1 MQLFSQIDR
10 AAPSLFA
17 SRHDGHGTDSE
28 REWNGSCKINN
39 GFSPIRM
46 ASPEERN
53 MRIESFSR
61 RIAKNLLWN
70 ITGQGWL
77 LLLTFLATPFLIRR
91 LGVELYG
98 IYILVAIL
106 VDYCS
111 FAQFGIVDAS
121 VKYVTERRARG
132 EQRGVQETFWTAM
145 LSQAVIGFAG
155 AMTILSLTDLLVG
168 HVFRVPEGLVREAR
182 FAITMGAMSFSLS
195 MVTSVTTGALRAVG
209 RFDLINIAGILWG
222 TLQTGAA
229 VALLW
234 LGQSLSAILFS
245 NLCVQLLSL
254 VMLGTFARRLL
265 PVTMPPAWSTA
276 EMKRLLRFGGF
287 LTVSGVAGP
296 ILTNIE
302 KMILSAI
309 HTVSALT
316 YYHVPF
322 SLINRL
328 AVIPS
333 SFSSV
338 LFPAYSYFQG
348 KQDMEA
354 NRSLHRRSTLYL
366 LYLFGAPLL
375 FCIFFGHTFLAW
387 WVGSDF
393 AEASTVILMILSGAG
408 LVNALAYPS
417 ITLLNGMGRPHI
429 PAAFHVIET
438 LIYIPVCYCLIL
450 THGLT
455 GAASAWFFRVFLDML
470 LLHAASCRCLGQSL
484 LKWYLDLLSR
494 GLPYLLV
501 CGFTLWG
508 FRELRIEGHPSAHV
522 IGCCLVAAFYGY
534 TFWMKILDAK
544 ARDSILGQ
552 AKGVGG

>member
-121 VKYVTERRARG
+121 VKYVTERRARE

-276 EMKRLLRFGGF
+276 EMKRLLRLGGF

-354 NRSLHRRSTLYL
+354 NRSPPAQHALSPVSVRRTAAV
-366 LYLFGAPLL
+366 LYLF
-375 FCIFFGHTFLAW
+375 
-387 WVGSDF
+387 
-393 AEASTVILMILSGAG
+393 
-408 LVNALAYPS
+408 
-417 ITLLNGMGRPHI
+417 RPHI
-429 PAAFHVIET
+429 SRVVGGLRFRRGFDSHPDDPLRGGARECPCVPVHHPAQRYGKAAHPRRISRDRNPHLHSRLLLPHPDARSDGRRLCMVLQGFSRHA
-438 LIYIPVCYCLIL
+438 
-450 THGLT
+450 
-455 GAASAWFFRVFLDML
+455 AAS
-470 LLHAASCRCLGQSL
+470 RCIVP
-484 LKWYLDLLSR
+484 
-494 GLPYLLV
+494 LPGAVLAEMV
-501 CGFTLWG
+501 
-508 FRELRIEGHPSAHV
+508 P
-522 IGCCLVAAFYGY
+522 
-534 TFWMKILDAK
+534 
-544 ARDSILGQ
+544 
-552 AKGVGG
+552 